1 VTTVFPALFPSLRLS
16 ILPGRA
22 DDMRAEIL
30 LRIDGCGTDGD
41 GGPLRVAGTLV
52 GPRRGRDMTLP
63 TTVKLVDLTTDHAVR
78 DRPIQAVAPADTAP
92 SRADA
97 VSGRADTAFA
107 RAVFTEPAYWTP
119 ELPNL
124 YRLQADV
131 SRGDQTVA
139 TIDLLIGLRRLGTRG
154 RSFWLEGRRWVPRGV
169 AASAADF
176 DGPLLR
182 SLSAAAVIDDPS
194 GQVCAAADTVGV
206 AIIALLLDASGK
218 ALSPAQ
224 AIERIAAWSLHP
236 AVVLA
241 VVPRTLPADQTAAT
255 IAATRPLK
263 GTMLIGLE
271 VDGTQPP
278 DLVPEAMVTAF
289 DCLVV
294 TLPEDG
300 LPHEAWRSWPADTP
314 LVVRRAVAP
323 ETAAEHRREC
333 DQLQAALAAWGLA
346 EGASQLPRD
355 WAGFLSVSW

>member
-1 VTTVFPALFPSLRLS
+1 MTTVFPVLFPSLPLS

-30 LRIDGCGTDGD
+30 LRIEGCGTDVD

-63 TTVKLVDLTTDHAVR
+63 TTVKLIDLTPDHAVR
-78 DRPIQAVAPADTAP
+78 DRPALAVA
-92 SRADA
+92 RADA

-124 YRLQADV
+124 YRLQADI
-131 SRGDQTVA
+131 SRGDQNVA
-139 TIDLLIGLRRLGTRG
+139 VIDLLIGLRRLGRRG

-194 GQVCAAADTVGV
+194 GQVCAAADTAGV
-206 AIIALLLDASGK
+206 AIIAQLLDASGRV
-218 ALSPAQ
+218 LPPAK

-241 VVPRTLPADQTAAT
+241 VVPRTLPADQIIAM
-255 IAATRPLK
+255 IAAIRPLK

-278 DLVPEAMVTAF
+278 DLVPEAMVAAF
-289 DCLVV
+289 ECLVV
-294 TLPEDG
+294 TLPCDG
-300 LPHEAWRSWPADTP
+300 LPHEAWRSWPADMP

-323 ETAAEHRREC
+323 ETAAQHRREC
-333 DQLQAALAAWGLA
+333 DRLQAALAAWGLA
-346 EGASQLPRD
+346 DGASQLPRD
-355 WAGFLSVSW
+355 WAGFLSVSR

>member
-1 VTTVFPALFPSLRLS
+1 MTTVFPALFPSLRLS

-78 DRPIQAVAPADTAP
+78 DRPAPAVAPADTAFA
-92 SRADA
+92 RADI

-139 TIDLLIGLRRLGTRG
+139 VIDLLIGLRRLGRRG
-154 RSFWLEGRRWVPRGV
+154 RSFWLDGRRWVPRGI
-169 AASAADF
+169 AASAAEF

-194 GQVCAAADTVGV
+194 GQVCAAADTAGV
-206 AIIALLLDASGK
+206 AIIAQLLDASGR
-218 ALSPAQ
+218 ALPPAE
-224 AIERIAAWSLHP
+224 AIERIAACSLHP
-236 AVVLA
+236 SVVLA
-241 VVPRTLPADQTAAT
+241 VVPRTLPADQIIST
-255 IAATRPLK
+255 IAAARPLK

-271 VDGTQPP
+271 VDGRQPP
-278 DLVPEAMVTAF
+278 DLVPEAMVAAF
-289 DCLVV
+289 ECLVV
-294 TLPEDG
+294 TLPDNG
-300 LPHEAWRSWPADTP
+300 LPHEAWRSWPADMP

-323 ETAAEHRREC
+323 QTAAEHRREC
-333 DQLQAALAAWGLA
+333 DRLQAALAAWGLA
-346 EGASQLPRD
+346 DGASQLPRD